1 MKLQFKNIL
10 AALAIAFTFTAC
22 SNDDDNTPRGEGSL
36 KLEFDNVYKSADLAF
51 NTAYTNTNGETVKV
65 SKAKY
70 IVSNIVLTKAD
81 GTTYTVPK
89 SESYFII
96 DEATAASTLLTLP
109 NIPAANYT
117 KVSFGIGVDQEQFL
131 LGADGQGNF
140 LAQAQAAGMMWSWSA
155 GYKFIAFE
163 GTFTSSAVTTDT
175 TFMLHTGKTGTDYNY
190 ATVTLDLP
198 ENALVRTN
206 ITPQV
211 HIMADL
217 AQLIDG
223 TNKINFA
230 DGAMVMGGAK
240 LALVTANI
248 ANVFEVH
255 HVHND

>member
-1 MKLQFKNIL
+1 
-10 AALAIAFTFTAC
+10 
-22 SNDDDNTPRGEGSL
+22 
-36 KLEFDNVYKSADLAF
+36 
-51 NTAYTNTNGETVKV
+51 
-65 SKAKY
+65 
-70 IVSNIVLTKAD
+70 
-81 GTTYTVPK
+81 
-89 SESYFII
+89 
-96 DEATAASTLLTLP
+96 
-109 NIPAANYT
+109 
-117 KVSFGIGVDQEQFL
+117 
-131 LGADGQGNF
+131 
-140 LAQAQAAGMMWSWSA
+140 
-155 GYKFIAFE
+155 
-163 GTFTSSAVTTDT
+163 
-175 TFMLHTGKTGTDYNY
+175 MLHTGKTGTDYNY

>member
-22 SNDDDNTPRGEGSL
+22 SNDDDNTPTGEGSL

-163 GTFTSSAVTTDT
+163 GTFTSAAVTTDT